1 MYDYNFPKQLS
12 QKRLTLLLL
21 SLVLPT
27 AEMVVLKKIYNKKRE
42 LEVDN
47 LQKVGISLQR
57 DRSRFNTLWVNRMM
71 YKVHSMLC
79 CQIRALY
86 PGLIMCNMGY
96 DHDNEYDIVVN
107 THPLRKYKVEGNMW
121 WGSSG
126 LTPTGISVI
135 NHMVKM
141 APLVNPLTT
150 DAAPSKGNLCG
161 PNFTIGGEPYVIQT
175 LMYRPGGPCID
186 YTPPTTPDYDAFDN
200 IYKKFREISDTL
212 EDPVDHGR
220 GAPPPAMFYD
230 DKDLLNRNHG
240 LRVHYSPNREW

>member
-21 SLVLPT
+21 SLILPT

-42 LEVDN
+42 LEIDD
-47 LQKVGISLQR
+47 LQQVGISLQR

-71 YKVHSMLC
+71 YKVHKMLC

-96 DHDNEYDIVVN
+96 DHDNEGDIVVN
-107 THPLRKYKVEGNMW
+107 THPLRKYKVEWEMW

-141 APLVNPLTT
+141 APLVNPLATN
-150 DAAPSKGNLCG
+150 AAPSKGNLCG
-161 PNFTIGGEPYVIQT
+161 PNFTIGGSH
-175 LMYRPGGPCID
+175 
-186 YTPPTTPDYDAFDN
+186 YTINYDTFDN
-200 IYKKFREISDTL
+200 KYKKFREISDTL
-212 EDPVDHGR
+212 EDPVDHGQ
-220 GAPPPAMFYD
+220 GVSPVVMFCD
-230 DKDLLNRNHG
+230 DKDLLNINHG
-240 LRVHYSPNREW
+240 IRDHGICVEYSPNREW